1 MQSRKHKI
9 VPPVYVLISVLTILL
24 LHFVIPGPTI
34 FPKPWN
40 LLGILPL
47 LLGLVPPV
55 MAVMAFRRAG
65 TSPEPFHEPAA
76 MVTTGIY
83 GISRNPIYLGFLLF
97 LLGVVVLLRTLVPFV
112 VLVGYVVLIERNVI
126 RVEEGMLAQKFGTEW
141 VEYTKRT
148 RRWL

>member
-1 MQSRKHKI
+1 MESHQHKI
-9 VPPVYVLISVLTILL
+9 VPPVYVLISALIILL

-76 MVTTGIY
+76 MVTN
-83 GISRNPIYLGFLLF
+83 RYLWHQPQTRSTW
-97 LLGVVVLLRTLVPFV
+97 VSCCSCWVWWCCCVL
-112 VLVGYVVLIERNVI
+112 
-126 RVEEGMLAQKFGTEW
+126 
-141 VEYTKRT
+141 
-148 RRWL
+148 

>member
-1 MQSRKHKI
+1 MESHKHKI
-9 VPPVYVLISVLTILL
+9 VPPVYVLISVLTIVLI
-24 LHFVIPGPTI
+24 HFIIPGPDI

-47 LLGLVPPV
+47 LAGLVPPV
-55 MAVMAFRRAG
+55 LAVMAFRRAG

-76 MVTTGIY
+76 MVTSGIY

-112 VLVGYVVLIERNVI
+112 VLVGYVVLIQRNVI
-126 RVEEGMLAQKFGTEW
+126 RVEEGILAAKFGARW
-141 VEYTKRT
+141 VEYKQRT

>member
-1 MQSRKHKI
+1 
-9 VPPVYVLISVLTILL
+9 
-24 LHFVIPGPTI
+24 
-34 FPKPWN
+34 
-40 LLGILPL
+40 
-47 LLGLVPPV
+47 
-55 MAVMAFRRAG
+55 
-65 TSPEPFHEPAA
+65 

-126 RVEEGMLAQKFGTEW
+126 RIEEGMLAQKFGAQW
-141 VEYTKRT
+141 LEYTKRT

>member
-1 MQSRKHKI
+1 MESHQHKI
-9 VPPVYVLISVLTILL
+9 VPPVYVLISALIILL

-112 VLVGYVVLIERNVI
+112 VLIERNVI
-126 RVEEGMLAQKFGTEW
+126 RIEEGMLAQKFGAQW
-141 VEYTKRT
+141 LEYTKRT